1 MVCENCSE
9 YTLSEKVTV
18 KIMQIADESV
28 AKRVEIEGDCSEKC
42 VKNS

>member
-28 AKRVEIEGDCSEKC
+28 AKRVEIE
-42 VKNS
+42 VLQFAA